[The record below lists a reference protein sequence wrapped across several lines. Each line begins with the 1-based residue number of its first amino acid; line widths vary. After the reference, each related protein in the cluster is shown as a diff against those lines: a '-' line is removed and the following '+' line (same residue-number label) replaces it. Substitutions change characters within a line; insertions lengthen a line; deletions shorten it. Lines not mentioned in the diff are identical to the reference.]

1 MWAPRNAGPG
11 RGGGARSRKGAG
23 GDPDVGIGPPPSK
36 QKVAPPLVALT
47 GRFPTFWLMA
57 ALMNEMSVP
66 LSEFA
71 EGTKWSAWSAVAES
85 EPEPPRNS
93 GSLPAV
99 KMNSSEIF
107 SRRPWAGDGVAA
119 SAIDR
124 RLHR

>member
-1 MWAPRNAGPG
+1 
-11 RGGGARSRKGAG
+11 
-23 GDPDVGIGPPPSK
+23 
-36 QKVAPPLVALT
+36 
-47 GRFPTFWLMA
+47 MA